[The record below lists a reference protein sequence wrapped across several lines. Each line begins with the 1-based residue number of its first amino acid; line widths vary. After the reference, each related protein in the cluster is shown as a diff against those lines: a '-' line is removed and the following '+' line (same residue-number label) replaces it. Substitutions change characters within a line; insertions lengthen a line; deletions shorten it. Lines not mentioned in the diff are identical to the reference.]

1 MIRKTFFIVMSL
13 CMISL
18 YGQKESST
26 SEQTYKIAA
35 SKGKLKI
42 DLGRATIEGYDGKEI
57 IFSNGK
63 VNREVDERAKG
74 LRAINALGLEDNTGL
89 GINVVEK
96 NGVVEV
102 NQLRRI
108 SPPEIKILVPKGMIV
123 SFSHE
128 SQFGGKITFKNFEN
142 EIEATSTYNNMI
154 FENVTGPT
162 TINSI
167 YGNIDAKFNQNIKG
181 ALSIVSIYGKVDISI
196 PKTAKANVKITT
208 NYGEILVDPKLGLKL
223 EDSSG
228 MIKYNDQLN
237 ATLNGGGNS
246 FNFRSDYET
255 VYLRAL

>member
-1 MIRKTFFIVMSL
+1 MIRKTLFMVASF

-26 SEQTYKIAA
+26 NGQDYKIAVN
-35 SKGKLKI
+35 KGTLKI
-42 DLGRATIEGYDGKEI
+42 DLGRAIIEGYDGKEI
-57 IFSNGK
+57 IFSNEK
-63 VNREVDERAKG
+63 SNKETDARAKG

-96 NGVVEV
+96 NGVIEV
-102 NQLRRI
+102 NQLRRM
-108 SPPEIKILVPKGMIV
+108 SPPEIKILVPKTMLI

-128 SQFGGKITFKNFEN
+128 SQFGGDIIFKNLES
-142 EIEATSTYNNMI
+142 EIEATATYNNMI

-162 TINSI
+162 TINTI
-167 YGNIDAKFNQNIKG
+167 YGSIDAKFNQVIKG

-208 NYGEILVDPKLGLKL
+208 NYGEILVDPKLSLKL
-223 EDSSG
+223 EDSAG
-228 MIKYNDQLN
+228 MVKYNDQLN